1 MPERLEGHRENGSTS
16 AHASLGGRKC
26 TEIQQSHRNT
36 TTWERILQTMAQT
49 GKMCLCARLTLDSSK
64 STPEVLPA
72 AEAVSMWIHS
82 IPSYPVPAFICS
94 VYLSFF
100 HCELL
105 KPLELLV
112 LRPLDS
118 AWTNTTS
125 FPGPPACRG
134 QIVGRLNLHDHQELL
149 SARS

>member
-36 TTWERILQTMAQT
+36 TTWERILQTMAQ
-49 GKMCLCARLTLDSSK
+49 
-64 STPEVLPA
+64 VLPA

-134 QIVGRLNLHDHQELL
+134 QIVGRLNLHDHTEFRDYTLDHVCKD
-149 SARS
+149 

>member
-105 KPLELLV
+105 KGICSKTPSGCLKLHILSN
-112 LRPLDS
+112 PIYTMFFPIH
-118 AWTNTTS
+118 TN
-125 FPGPPACRG
+125 
-134 QIVGRLNLHDHQELL
+134 L
-149 SARS
+149 